1 MIHSL
6 MFVVMKEYRVVR
18 SWTRFYTI
26 VLDAVPWP
34 FEYFKP
40 LVYSKDGKKVLMEQY
55 DESLLV

>member
-1 MIHSL
+1 L